1 MPPAAAADRQRPVRL
16 EGRALALLA
25 LRMHVVISGRLGHD
39 LFSAPAW
46 EMLLDLYA
54 REDHRPV
61 SLTSLCHAASGTPRT
76 ALNTI
81 NRMVHRG
88 LLERSPDPDDGRRI
102 HVHLS
107 DRAIALLD
115 QCLSELDALVG
126 AWRC

>member
-1 MPPAAAADRQRPVRL
+1 MPSAPTAEAPCPARL
-16 EGRALALLA
+16 ESRALAVLA
-25 LRMHVVISGRLGHD
+25 LRMHVVIGGRLGHD

-46 EMLLDLYA
+46 EMLLDLYI
-54 REDHRPV
+54 RGDHRPV

-81 NRMVHRG
+81 NRMVDRG
-88 LLERSPDPDDGRRI
+88 LLARSPDPDDGRRI

-107 DRAIALLD
+107 DHAIALLD